1 MHQIHRPMPPMRIGL
16 GQASSGMQAAINTA
30 TAGAS
35 VTVGI
40 LSALSAAAIGSSLVP
55 GIGTAIAGAI
65 ALSVAIYKMVQ
76 GCGQTCI
83 EASDLANQAE
93 ALLLQNLQNYMN
105 APVHYASLQAAALNN
120 FQTVWASLQQ
130 ACGNPNLSTAGMNCL
145 KDRQAGACHYTTS
158 PGGWQGDTYVNP
170 GAQGS
175 GSACWNWFV
184 GYHDPIAYDPT
195 VQPDPVPGT
204 TGASSI
210 LTSSTTSSMLPLF
223 LGIAAIIALVM
234 VIE

>member
-1 MHQIHRPMPPMRIGL
+1 MGM
-16 GQASSGMQAAINTA
+16 GQAPSGMQDAINTA

-40 LSALSAAAIGSSLVP
+40 LSALTAAAAGSSLVP

-120 FQTVWASLQQ
+120 FATVWASLQQ

-158 PGGWQGDTYVNP
+158 PGGWQGSTYVYP

-175 GSACWNWFV
+175 GSACWNWYV
-184 GYHDPIAYDPT
+184 GYHDPIANDPT
-195 VQPDPVPGT
+195 VQPDPVTSNG
-204 TGASSI
+204 S
-210 LTSSTTSSMLPLF
+210 SSTTSSASSMLPLL
-223 LGIAAIIALVM
+223 LGLGALALLFMVM
-234 VIE
+234 E